1 MPCKG
6 KRYLFR
12 LTFLV
17 WATAALPAFA
27 AAKDSGSS
35 LSIAK
40 ALKIARERNEDF
52 LISKEQLKQTKL
64 IRDKAWA
71 AFGPILSVSA
81 TLTHSDKEVVFN
93 DRVILKQDAFAG
105 KGSATL
111 NFFSGSAIAGVIE
124 AYASAKAGEES
135 ARHAMNELSFEVARS
150 FYAVLATRNLVTAAE
165 RSVQTAEEHLAAVTV
180 RIEAGDALII
190 DETRAK
196 LELVTA
202 QGDLLNARNARDSA
216 EDYLAFLLAMDPP
229 LDLLEPGP
237 IKVPKKSD
245 EELTEFALAH
255 RPDLAA
261 MGYSVK
267 AAKKAAAGSWLD
279 FLPSFSVAGNFNA
292 TENTGFSGD
301 PFSWNITVFAEWIL
315 WDGGF
320 TRASIVE
327 NKSKLKEAKLEQDK
341 LERSVKVQVR
351 QARRDLDNAQANVA
365 TAAEQLEL
373 ARQSRDMVL
382 SRYAAGLATSLE
394 LTEADEQ
401 LRQTEVLVV
410 AQELNYSLSAL
421 ELLRVIGLDPL
432 GKEVPE
438 P

>member
-1 MPCKG
+1 MPGKG
-6 KRYLFR
+6 KSFICR
-12 LTFLV
+12 LSVLV
-17 WATAALPAFA
+17 LVLAAFPVQG
-27 AAKDSGSS
+27 AAKDFGPA

-40 ALKIARERNEDF
+40 VLKIARERNEDF

-71 AFGPILSVSA
+71 AFGPVLGLSA
-81 TLTHSDKEVVFN
+81 TLTHSDKEIVFN
-93 DRVILKQDAFAG
+93 DRVILKQDALAG

-124 AYASAKAGEES
+124 AYATAKAGEES
-135 ARHAMNELSFEVARS
+135 ARNAMNELSFEVARS
-150 FYAVLATRNLVTAAE
+150 FYAVLASRNLVDAAE
-165 RSVQTAEEHLAAVTV
+165 RSVQTAEEHLAAVTI

-190 DETRAK
+190 DETRAR
-196 LELVTA
+196 LELVSA
-202 QGDLLNARNARDSA
+202 QGDLINARNARDSA

-229 LDLLEPGP
+229 LYLAQPGP
-237 IKVPKKSD
+237 IKVPDKSE

-261 MGYSVK
+261 MGYTVK

-279 FLPSFSVAGNFNA
+279 LLPSFGVAGNFNA

-301 PFSWNITVFAEWIL
+301 PFSWNITLFAEWIL

-327 NKSKLKEAKLEQDK
+327 NKSKLKEAKLEEDK

-351 QARRDLDNAQANVA
+351 QARRDLDNAEANVA
-365 TAAEQLEL
+365 TAGEQLEL

-382 SRYAAGLATSLE
+382 SRYSAGLATSLE
-394 LTEADEQ
+394 LTEADDQ
-401 LRQTEVLVV
+401 LRQAEVLMV

-432 GKEVPE
+432 GKEVPQ